1 MNNRPPENVNF
12 YLRECISYNPK
23 VRVEVSHPMYGYLGA
38 SNYFLY
44 TVSDK
49 QLKSSIDFTEAGK
62 ILINSDESIEMV
74 AGELSDDKS
83 ENILIHARR
92 GNISITADRTGTI
105 RISGHHVV
113 IDSDGDLELV
123 AGNDMILDASH
134 IKIQGSVIDQ
144 SGVAGNAV
152 PPDQT
157 LLAQVF
163 KGSFVGFEVIQDA
176 LELGVADVLT
186 EIIDFVELPL

>member
-1 MNNRPPENVNF
+1 MNNRPPENVNS

-44 TVSDK
+44 TVSDT

-92 GNISITADRTGTI
+92 GNVTITADRRGTI

-113 IDSDGDLELV
+113 IDSDGDLELIS
-123 AGNDMILDASH
+123 GNDCIIDANH
-134 IKIQGSVIDQ
+134 IKLNGNVVDENALAGSLV
-144 SGVAGNAV
+144 SAEN
-152 PPDQT
+152 T
-157 LLAQVF
+157 FLSKVF
-163 KGSFVGFEVIQDA
+163 DGSFVGPDLV
-176 LELGVADVLT
+176 LGVLGALVG
-186 EIIDFVELPL
+186 